1 MLASRFWYVFLGLL
15 VGVATF
21 LLFLATSM
29 HEWQLR
35 TNRPNHAR
43 IL

>member
-29 HEWQLR
+29 Y
-35 TNRPNHAR
+35 NRAGAR
-43 IL
+43 AMLKA